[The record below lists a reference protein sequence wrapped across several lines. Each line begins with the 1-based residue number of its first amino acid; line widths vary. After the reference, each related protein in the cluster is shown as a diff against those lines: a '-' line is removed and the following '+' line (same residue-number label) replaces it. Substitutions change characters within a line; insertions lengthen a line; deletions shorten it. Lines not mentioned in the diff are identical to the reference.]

1 MKTAEAFQWLDGQKT
16 EATNLLIK
24 WASINSWSENPSG
37 LAEMAKVLKDSFSPL
52 ADKTEEI
59 ELPDWESKPLGKAL
73 LFSKRKSSSNKI
85 LLGGHMDTVYPPN
98 SPFQTC
104 KKEGSTLIGPGVADM
119 KGGLVVLYLAL
130 AAFEKYGSNPDLG
143 WITIINPDEE
153 IGSPGSR
160 NLWKEQAKEVKLALL
175 FEPSF
180 SDGALVTARKGS
192 MNFHLKVTGTPAHA
206 GRDFHKGKSAIKAI
220 SSFIHEAY
228 KLSENYADL
237 SLNVAG
243 LHSDFPLNVV
253 ASEASCMINIRSFDL
268 ADLEKI
274 KLDLEKLSLAV
285 GTQTETSFQ
294 LRLSLQKQPKPFTK
308 ETEDL
313 LKQLESAAEKKLLT
327 RESGGLSDGNV
338 LAEAGLPCIDTLG
351 VIGGHLHTPNEYMEI
366 ESMIE
371 RAKLIFLFLNRFA
384 KG

>member
-1 MKTAEAFQWLDGQKT
+1 METAKALQWLDKQKQ
-16 EATNLLIK
+16 EATKLLIK

-37 LAEMAKVLKDSFSPL
+37 LAKMAEVLKESFSPL
-52 ADKTEEI
+52 SDTTEEI
-59 ELPDWESKPLGKAL
+59 KLPDWDKKPLGKAL
-73 LFSKRKSSSNKI
+73 LFTKRSAASQKI

-98 SPFQTC
+98 SPFQSC
-104 KKEGSTLIGPGVADM
+104 KQEGSNLIGPGVADM

-130 AAFEKYGSNPDLG
+130 AAFEKTNPDLG
-143 WITIINPDEE
+143 WITVINPDEE

-160 NLWKEQAKEVKLALL
+160 NLWKQQAKEVKLALL

-180 SDGALVTARKGS
+180 PDGALVKARKGS
-192 MNFHLKVTGTPAHA
+192 MNFHLSVTGTPAHA

-220 SSFIHEAY
+220 SLFIHEAY
-228 KLSENYADL
+228 SLSEKYADL

-243 LHSDFPLNVV
+243 LHSDSPLNVV

-268 ADLEKI
+268 ADLEKL
-274 KLDLEKLSLAV
+274 KHDLELLSAAI
-285 GTQTETSFQ
+285 GKKTETSFR
-294 LRLSLQKQPKPFTK
+294 LDLSLQKQPKPFTK
-308 ETEDL
+308 ETEAL
-313 LKQLESAAEKKLLT
+313 FKQLELAGEIKLST

-338 LAEAGLPCIDTLG
+338 LAEAKLPCIDTLG
-351 VIGGHLHTPNEYMEI
+351 VIGGNLHTPNEYMEI

-371 RAKLIFLFLNRFA
+371 RAKLIFLFLNQFA